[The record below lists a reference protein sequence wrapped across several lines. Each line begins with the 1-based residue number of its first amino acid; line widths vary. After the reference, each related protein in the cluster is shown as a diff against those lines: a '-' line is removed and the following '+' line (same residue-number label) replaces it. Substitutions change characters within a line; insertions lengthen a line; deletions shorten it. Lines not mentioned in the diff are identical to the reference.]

1 MYIRALDHAPLKKT
15 SDRGVEKLGLESLS
29 QLHSLKTRVASNM
42 SNCPRVVAGS
52 TVNTVITYFFKL
64 GTLSCP
70 EKQA

>member
-1 MYIRALDHAPLKKT
+1 M
-15 SDRGVEKLGLESLS
+15 LGLESLLF

-42 SNCPRVVAGS
+42 SNCPRVVAAS
-52 TVNTVITYFFKL
+52 TVNTDIAYFFKL